1 MPSSRKK
8 PETQGGLSG
17 TALKY
22 IAMTAMLADHIGVV
36 LLERIVYYR
45 GGLERV
51 AMLMTSQWGDRLC
64 WLVPGAQVRRDGLAF
79 RIYCFCWWRDSFT
92 PGTGADTGSG
102 WLRLH
107 LSRKSLPPGCVEYVG
122 RWRLQCVR

>member
-64 WLVPGAQVRRDGLAF
+64 WPGAQVRGTDCISNLLLFAGGGIPSHQGLAQ
-79 RIYCFCWWRDSFT
+79 ILAQDGCVCTYL
-92 PGTGADTGSG
+92 GN
-102 WLRLH
+102 
-107 LSRKSLPPGCVEYVG
+107 SLPPGCVEYVG